1 MRDQMRIRTDL
12 ASLGPRFARTS
23 LRSAAAKL
31 ETAVYPFKL
40 ARHASKPRQTP
51 FQTIPVISFFDRR
64 FFFPDLFSAGNK
76 FGRVFCQDLEGLT
89 FFGRLQ
95 QIAEGFL
102 LQIQLLSGLYG
113 SWSRKYHLTPHHLPP
128 TPTPHRPTNPPTPP
142 RPKNKP
148 TTFRRILTNVPR
160 CVSNSFQSVYFSG
173 RL

>member
-1 MRDQMRIRTDL
+1 M
-12 ASLGPRFARTS
+12 LGPRFARRRPNLKRPFTPLNWPAMPPNPGKHLFRQS
-23 LRSAAAKL
+23 PSFHFS
-31 ETAVYPFKL
+31 TAN
-40 ARHASKPRQTP
+40 
-51 FQTIPVISFFDRR
+51 
-64 FFFPDLFSAGNK
+64 FFFRIFFWPEKK

-142 RPKNKP
+142 GPKNKP